1 MDEEDEHLSSEFYYP
16 EDLETSG
23 VESETGVSESQ
34 KAIDDFY
41 TNKQKSAYTIK
52 KTATDMNSPL
62 RYMEANGVTKERIES
77 LPASELDQL
86 LSRFFPN
93 TRRKKWRRVRA
104 SNNFQF
110 PVHYKAKLKD
120 VGAQNVPTYRFFFTL
135 ATQKGKK
142 KGGSP
147 ISFCRRHAWKNT
159 LNLKKS
165 GFVSE

>member
-41 TNKQKSAYTIK
+41 INKQKSAYTIK

-110 PVHYKAKLKD
+110 PAHY
-120 VGAQNVPTYRFFFTL
+120 TE
-135 ATQKGKK
+135 
-142 KGGSP
+142 
-147 ISFCRRHAWKNT
+147 I
-159 LNLKKS
+159 LN
-165 GFVSE
+165 